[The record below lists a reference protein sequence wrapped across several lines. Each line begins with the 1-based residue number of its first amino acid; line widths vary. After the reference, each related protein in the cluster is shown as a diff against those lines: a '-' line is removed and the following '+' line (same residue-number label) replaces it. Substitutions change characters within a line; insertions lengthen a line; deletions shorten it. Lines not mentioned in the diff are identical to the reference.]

1 MKKGIIMEIRRDVL
15 IMMTPDGQF
24 MNGKK
29 TPNQRYTIGEEIPFY
44 PIKENSQV
52 KMKRSW
58 TAAASIL
65 TAAVLIL
72 TLFSASFLQS
82 NKAYAYISVDI
93 NPSLELSLNKE
104 QQVIDITPY
113 NEDGEVLIEKL
124 EDWEKEDVSEVAEEI
139 LRVSEKLGYL
149 KKDQNVWITSTF
161 TDLSENL
168 THSALLKDLNEF
180 VKQYND
186 QHSAE
191 IIIKETTEDIREEAV
206 KKGVTAGT
214 LLKEKKD
221 KELIVNPD
229 GDKAEKT
236 SKEPIEEKKAG
247 SPPSSNVDNSKPQ
260 HVEDKQK
267 KDAHNQKQDKKADSN
282 EKKSNGN
289 GNNNPVENRASEG
302 NKASERSSSSHKNQG
317 DPDNRSDNH
326 SKKKNNNNQSDNRH
340 DKNSGTRDKPNPHDN
355 KNQGNS
361 HLNQSGN
368 KKGSDSKGKN
378 N

>member
-29 TPNQRYTIGEEIPFY
+29 TPNQHYTIGEEIPFF
-44 PIKENSQV
+44 PVKGGSQLKV
-52 KMKRSW
+52 KRNWK
-58 TAAASIL
+58 AAASIL

-82 NKAYAYISVDI
+82 NKAYAYVSVDI

-104 QQVIDITPY
+104 RQVIDMTPY

-139 LRVSEKLGYL
+139 LLVSEKLGYL
-149 KKDQNVWITSTF
+149 KKDQNVWITSSF
-161 TDLSENL
+161 TDLSENQ
-168 THSALLKDLNEF
+168 THSALLKELKEF
-180 VKQYND
+180 VNQYNN

-191 IIIKETTEDIREEAV
+191 IIMKETTEDIREEAV

-229 GDKAEKT
+229 GDKVEKT
-236 SKEPIEEKKAG
+236 AKEPIEEKKAV
-247 SPPSSNVDNSKPQ
+247 SPSASKADQ
-260 HVEDKQK
+260 SKSQRGEDKQK
-267 KDAHNQKQDKKADSN
+267 KDAHDQKQDKKAHSN
-282 EKKSNGN
+282 EKKSNGH
-289 GNNNPVENRASEG
+289 GNNKSIDNKGSEG
-302 NKASERSSSSHKNQG
+302 NKASERGSSKEDQG
-317 DPDNRSDNH
+317 APDDRSNNH
-326 SKKKNNNNQSDNRH
+326 SKKKNNNSQSDNRP
-340 DKNSGTRDKPNPHDN
+340 DKNSGTRDKPNPHEN
-355 KNQGNS
+355 ENQVNS
-361 HLNQSGN
+361 HHNQSGDKRGN
-368 KKGSDSKGKN
+368 DSKGKN

>member
-29 TPNQRYTIGEEIPFY
+29 TPNQRYTIGEEIPFF
-44 PIKENSQV
+44 PVKEGSQV
-52 KMKRSW
+52 KVKRNW
-58 TAAASIL
+58 KAAASIL

-82 NKAYAYISVDI
+82 NKAYAYVSVDI

-104 QQVIDITPY
+104 RQVIDITPY

-161 TDLSENL
+161 TDLSQNQ
-168 THSALLKDLNEF
+168 THSALLKELNEF
-180 VKQYND
+180 VNQYNN

-236 SKEPIEEKKAG
+236 AKEPIEEKKAD
-247 SPPSSNVDNSKPQ
+247 SPSASNADQSKSQ

-267 KDAHNQKQDKKADSN
+267 KDAHDKKADSN
-282 EKKSNGN
+282 EKKSNGH
-289 GNNNPVENRASEG
+289 GNNNPIDNRGSEG

-317 DPDNRSDNH
+317 APDNRSDNH
-326 SKKKNNNNQSDNRH
+326 SKKKNNNNQSDNYF
-340 DKNSGTRDKPNPHDN
+340 DKNSGTRDKPNPYEN
-355 KNQGNS
+355 ENQVNS
-361 HLNQSGN
+361 HHNQSGDKRGN
-368 KKGSDSKGKN
+368 DSKGKN

>member
-15 IMMTPDGQF
+15 IMMTPDGEF

-29 TPNQRYTIGEEIPFY
+29 TANQRYTIGEEIPFY

-52 KMKRSW
+52 KVKRNW
-58 TAAASIL
+58 KAAASIL

-72 TLFSASFLQS
+72 TLFSGSFLQS
-82 NKAYAYISVDI
+82 NKAYAYVSVDI

-124 EDWEKEDVSEVAEEI
+124 EDWKKEDVSEVAEEI

-161 TDLSENL
+161 TDLSENQ
-168 THSALLKDLNEF
+168 THSALLKELNEF

-191 IIIKETTEDIREEAV
+191 IIMKETTEDIREEAV
-206 KKGVTAGT
+206 EKGVTAGT

-236 SKEPIEEKKAG
+236 AKEPIEEKKAD
-247 SPPSSNVDNSKPQ
+247 SPASNTDKSKPQ
-260 HVEDKQK
+260 HVEDELNKG
-267 KDAHNQKQDKKADSN
+267 AHDQKQGNKAES
-282 EKKSNGN
+282 KSNGN
-289 GNNNPVENRASEG
+289 GHNKPIDNKGSEG
-302 NKASERSSSSHKNQG
+302 NKASERSSSSQKNQG
-317 DPDNRSDNH
+317 APDNRGDNQN
-326 SKKKNNNNQSDNRH
+326 KKKNNNNQSDNRP
-340 DKNSGTRDKPNPHDN
+340 DKNNGKRDKPNPHEN
-355 KNQGNS
+355 KNHGNS
-361 HLNQSGN
+361 HHNQSGE
-368 KKGSDSKGKN
+368 KRDSDSKGKN

>member
-24 MNGKK
+24 LNGKK
-29 TPNQRYTIGEEIPFY
+29 TSNQRYTIGEEIPFY
-44 PIKENSQV
+44 PVKEKSQV
-52 KMKRSW
+52 KVKRNW
-58 TAAASIL
+58 KAAASIL

-82 NKAYAYISVDI
+82 NKAYAYVSVDI

-113 NEDGEVLIEKL
+113 NEDGEVLLEKL
-124 EDWEKEDVSEVAEEI
+124 EDWKKEDVSEVAEEI

-149 KKDQNVWITSTF
+149 KMNQNVWITSTF
-161 TDLSENL
+161 TDLSENQ
-168 THSALLKDLNEF
+168 THSALLKELNGF
-180 VKQYND
+180 VKQYNN

-191 IIIKETTEDIREEAV
+191 IIMKETTEDIREEAV

-236 SKEPIEEKKAG
+236 AKEPIEEKKAD
-247 SPPSSNVDNSKPQ
+247 SPRSSDADKSKPQ

-267 KDAHNQKQDKKADSN
+267 KDAHDQKQDKKADSN

-289 GNNNPVENRASEG
+289 GNNKPIDNRG
-302 NKASERSSSSHKNQG
+302 SERGSALQEDQG
-317 DPDNRSDNH
+317 APDNRSNNQ
-326 SKKKNNNNQSDNRH
+326 SKKKNNNNQSDNRP
-340 DKNSGTRDKPNPHDN
+340 DKNSGTREKPNPHEN

-361 HLNQSGN
+361 HHNQSGD
-368 KKGSDSKGKN
+368 KRGSDSKGKN